1 MVDRKIQERV
11 SWKTE
16 ETLFASRCA
25 TYASKE
31 KEKDRASREANVR
44 AKKKRG
50 SVKRTQESERG
61 KEKKRSREKV
71 HHKCPFITT
80 VILPAT

>member
-31 KEKDRASREANVR
+31 KEKERASREANVR

-50 SVKRTQESERG
+50 SVKRTQESER
-61 KEKKRSREKV
+61 EREETIKREGT
-71 HHKCPFITT
+71 P
-80 VILPAT
+80 